1 MLKIEVVETVYH
13 TSTLSD
19 EEEKMVMDYIK
30 NNPEKFEY
38 ESAEKKITKAIWDLY
53 FESESFLNTLFKS
66 FVAPHAATPAVAKSP
81 IVFAEDFNPNIDLII
96 FSPSNKN
103 NTLNININQLSLVLK
118 A

>member
-38 ESAEKKITKAIWDLY
+38 ESAKNKITKAIWELY
-53 FESESFLNTLFKS
+53 FELGFIDIYRDTVDSDTSTEEINWSEFEERT
-66 FVAPHAATPAVAKSP
+66 
-81 IVFAEDFNPNIDLII
+81 AEEILDSI
-96 FSPSNKN
+96 
-103 NTLNININQLSLVLK
+103 QG
-118 A
+118 